1 MKLHTTETTFF
12 CTLTSS
18 AKLMTWKS
26 LKIQMRYV
34 YNSLYW
40 KLSDSNKRK
49 MYRVFVKCVI
59 CPCYPSNKQERLRMR
74 VAVLE
79 ENVKSCELER
89 KASRETVQR
98 LMAELDQ
105 EKKKTASS
113 TAALDSL
120 KEELEGLAVGRR
132 GVETEKRTLGESLDA
147 SRRVIEAARRESCCL
162 EKRVEECKS
171 KAQAAELKLQR
182 LLAKVAGLLQEKTEQ
197 EFLPTERDVL
207 HHLDNFCNK
216 TVSQV
221 EMRLR
226 HTSEELKKLT
236 ALQLSTL
243 QRAQLAEQQVQD
255 LRRQLQ
261 SLATE
266 RLEAELHR
274 DELRRSNKQ
283 YEEFVERLSET
294 MKVDGIDPD
303 LGFDMRLKLARSRA
317 EQLDRQEAAALVESK
332 TQTYGLKQKVKDQL
346 DRKELHVQLLRKKV
360 LELEEERRSRSV
372 LSAEQND
379 ALLEARK
386 FKKRL
391 ERIQG
396 ELRATKLFNT
406 ELKAQLTHTNELKLK
421 VTEQSQTVQKLKMN
435 LLLDGKAK
443 AEKKLSMVSSDLRD
457 QEKKT
462 REEQEQLDVLRV
474 SLAQLS
480 ERQRELLDCRSK
492 VSQTLGLNSTSL
504 SLSNDEIIQLLE
516 ELLHSHHHHHHV
528 CRHHDATTWHCSTH
542 HSLPLLPDLPEGRS
556 TSDDSVS
563 GSPFAAI

>member
-1 MKLHTTETTFF
+1 MEIFK
-12 CTLTSS
+12 
-18 AKLMTWKS
+18 
-26 LKIQMRYV
+26 
-34 YNSLYW
+34 NS
-40 KLSDSNKRK
+40 DEE
-49 MYRVFVKCVI
+49 
-59 CPCYPSNKQERLRMR
+59 ERLRMR
-74 VAVLE
+74 AAVLE
-79 ENVKSCELER
+79 ENVKSCELEC

-105 EKKKTASS
+105 EKKKKTASS
-113 TAALDSL
+113 AAALDSL

-182 LLAKVAGLLQEKTEQ
+182 FLAKVAGLLQEKTEQ

-207 HHLDNFCNK
+207 HHLDNFFSQ

-261 SLATE
+261 SLETE

-303 LGFDMRLKLARSRA
+303 LGFDMRLKLVRSRA

-332 TQTYGLKQKVKDQL
+332 TQTYGLKQKVKSQKDQL
-346 DRKELHVQLLRKKV
+346 DRKEFHVQLLRKKV

-391 ERIQG
+391 ERVQG
-396 ELRATKLFNT
+396 ELRATKLSNT

-421 VTEQSQTVQKLKMN
+421 VTEQSQTAQKLKMN

-443 AEKKLSMVSSDLRD
+443 AEKKLSTVSSDLQD

-474 SLAQLS
+474 ILAQLS
-480 ERQRELLDCRSK
+480 ERQRELLDFQSK

-504 SLSNDEIIQLLE
+504 SLSNNEIIQLLE
-516 ELLHSHHHHHHV
+516 ELLHSHHHHHV
-528 CRHHDATTWHCSTH
+528 CRHHDATTCHCSTH
-542 HSLPLLPDLPEGRS
+542 HSLPLLPDLPEGRF